1 MRESEALRLLHRMF
15 EPLPGNR
22 PIPPTHAFE
31 LLQMLTERILAIE
44 KSLKKSMD
52 GLVPICAN
60 CKKIRE
66 SVNTWTSIEAYISDR
81 SDSEFSHSICPA
93 CAKALYPDL
102 HTDP

>member
-1 MRESEALRLLHRMF
+1 
-15 EPLPGNR
+15 
-22 PIPPTHAFE
+22 
-31 LLQMLTERILAIE
+31 MLTERILAIE

-66 SVNTWTSIEAYISDR
+66 SVNTWTSIEACISDR